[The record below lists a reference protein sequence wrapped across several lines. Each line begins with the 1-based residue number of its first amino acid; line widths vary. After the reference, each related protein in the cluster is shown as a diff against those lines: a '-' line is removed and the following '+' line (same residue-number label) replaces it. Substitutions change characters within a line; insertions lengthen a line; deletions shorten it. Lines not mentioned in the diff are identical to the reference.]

1 MPNVA
6 TYNQRSR
13 SGTLLFLLLLL
24 GTVVVA
30 GNTAGWWMAVQ
41 SAAVLLVSYTVIRR
55 VCDPLNPR
63 KLSLLGF
70 WYVGFLVTNFLPAFF
85 VYADQE
91 GPYRGTFID
100 AVLLTLITVPL
111 GALLSDFV
119 WKFRA
124 TESDAFFDAPFEW
137 PQIPR
142 KLTRAYL
149 FIAAVVLAIS
159 VAYVV
164 EVPSIPLVHLIRS
177 GDYSELILLR
187 EESFKLLDSHLLL
200 AYYLLKAL
208 LYPYLIM
215 VSLGAYLVTREKKWL
230 RIFIASF
237 VAGLLYNS
245 LTLAKAPVAN
255 MILVLALFYYY
266 YRGRALS
273 LKGLLIAV
281 VLFLAFPVVILVAL
295 GGTAGSFSVVDALIG
310 ISERIFY
317 IPAELLYYY
326 FEVFPA
332 HVHYLHGG
340 TSPRVAEI
348 LGQQFFDVE
357 NFVGIYAY
365 RDVLESV
372 AAPSAFIGYLNADF
386 GMPGV
391 ILGGLFAG
399 ATMETF
405 HVYIAR
411 RRKTI
416 LTVACYSF
424 LTFAF
429 LFLNLTALPTVLGG
443 NGAILA
449 VLLTAA
455 LARYAG
461 LQERTIHEA
470 AAN

>member
-1 MPNVA
+1 
-6 TYNQRSR
+6 
-13 SGTLLFLLLLL
+13 
-24 GTVVVA
+24 
-30 GNTAGWWMAVQ
+30 
-41 SAAVLLVSYTVIRR
+41 
-55 VCDPLNPR
+55 
-63 KLSLLGF
+63 
-70 WYVGFLVTNFLPAFF
+70 

-91 GPYRGTFID
+91 GPYRATFLD
-100 AVLLTLITVPL
+100 AVLITLITVPV
-111 GALLSDFV
+111 GALLIDFAF
-119 WKFRA
+119 KFHKS
-124 TESDAFFDAPFEW
+124 ESNAFFDAPFEW

-142 KLTRAYL
+142 KLTRAY
-149 FIAAVVLAIS
+149 IAIAGVVVAFSI
-159 VAYVV
+159 AYVI
-164 EVPSIPLVHLIRS
+164 EVPSIPLVHLLRS

-215 VSLGAYLVTREKKWL
+215 VSLGAYLFTREKKWL
-230 RIFIASF
+230 RIFVATF
-237 VAGLLYNS
+237 LAGLVYNS

-255 MILVLALFYYY
+255 MVLVLALFYYY

-273 LKGLLIAV
+273 FKGLLIALL
-281 VLFLAFPVVILVAL
+281 LFLAFPVIILVAL
-295 GGTAGSFSVVDALIG
+295 GGTAGSFSVADALVG

-332 HVHYLHGG
+332 HVHYLHGA
-340 TSPRVAEI
+340 TSPRIAEI
-348 LGQQFFDVE
+348 LGSQFFDVE

-372 AAPSAFIGYLNADF
+372 AAPSAFIGYLHADF

-391 ILGGLFAG
+391 ILGGIFAG

-405 HVYIAR
+405 HIYLAR

-416 LTVACYSF
+416 LTVACYAF

-449 VLLTAA
+449 VLLTIA

-461 LQERTIHEA
+461 LQQRVLPQA
-470 AAN
+470 AGD